1 MKCKLATFGNGEKN
15 TKKKPSTT
23 IKSHPFLSFFK
34 TITDFTAL
42 FLDLPN
48 STRPDNS
55 NFVFPFDSFVYVR
68 SRDGWHAGE
77 TIDTCPACETFLL
90 FDDSYAVTPPRLRL
104 LHLRPP
110 ERVREREIIPSRVQ
124 PLLLTPS
131 LIVQNSICPFATLI
145 SRSRGQDFEQDWR
158 ILENI
163 RSERGGGFFSSGGSK
178 NMGCTSVRGEK
189 RWMRGEDPLWNVR

>member
-1 MKCKLATFGNGEKN
+1 MTCRRDNRYVPGMRNFPFVRRFLRGDAAT
-15 TKKKPSTT
+15 TSTAAPAPT
-23 IKSHPFLSFFK
+23 RESERERNHPF
-34 TITDFTAL
+34 
-42 FLDLPN
+42 
-48 STRPDNS
+48 
-55 NFVFPFDSFVYVR
+55 
-68 SRDGWHAGE
+68 
-77 TIDTCPACETFLL
+77 
-90 FDDSYAVTPPRLRL
+90 
-104 LHLRPP
+104 
-110 ERVREREIIPSRVQ
+110 Q

>member
-1 MKCKLATFGNGEKN
+1 MPCACGSPGTQKEKKRKRERKKEYK
-15 TKKKPSTT
+15 KKKPSTT
-23 IKSHPFLSFFK
+23 IKPRPTLSFFK

-104 LHLRPP
+104 PHLRPP
-110 ERVREREIIPSRVQ
+110 ERVREREKSSLP
-124 PLLLTPS
+124 TPS
-131 LIVQNSICPFATLI
+131 PYPVFDRSKFHLSIC
-145 SRSRGQDFEQDWR
+145 
-158 ILENI
+158 
-163 RSERGGGFFSSGGSK
+163 
-178 NMGCTSVRGEK
+178 
-189 RWMRGEDPLWNVR
+189 NVN